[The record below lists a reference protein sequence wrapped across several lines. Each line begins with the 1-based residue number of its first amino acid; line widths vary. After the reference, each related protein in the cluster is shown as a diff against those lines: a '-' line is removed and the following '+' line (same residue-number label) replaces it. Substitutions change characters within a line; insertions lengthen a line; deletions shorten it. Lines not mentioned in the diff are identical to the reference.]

1 MTQKHHLSLKVYHG
15 GGRRGKNDTMKGG
28 EGRMSE
34 REQQTMEEM
43 REAVKIATEEQKQ
56 HILAFTE
63 GMAAMARLIGQKTD
77 EKGA

>member
-1 MTQKHHLSLKVYHG
+1 
-15 GGRRGKNDTMKGG
+15 
-28 EGRMSE
+28 MSE

>member
-1 MTQKHHLSLKVYHG
+1 
-15 GGRRGKNDTMKGG
+15 
-28 EGRMSE
+28 MSE

-43 REAVKIATEEQKQ
+43 REAVQSATEEQKQ